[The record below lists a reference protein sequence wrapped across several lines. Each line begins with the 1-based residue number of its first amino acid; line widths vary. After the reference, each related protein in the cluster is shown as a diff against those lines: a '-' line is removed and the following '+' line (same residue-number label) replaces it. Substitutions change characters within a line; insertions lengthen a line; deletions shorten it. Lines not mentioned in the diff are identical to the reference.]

1 MRGQLEEA
9 RRRREA
15 EARELKRRIQL
26 SAKGDGSDVP
36 GQRIVVVGPCAS
48 GKSALVNILREAGY
62 NARAAAQE
70 HSYVQS
76 MWMMSNPSHLIYLD
90 VGLPA
95 IRQRR
100 RVSWGEDYL
109 QEENRRLA
117 HARAHADIV
126 IETDN
131 LTLEQ
136 VAVRALEFLQLEM
149 SA

>member
-9 RRRREA
+9 RRRKEA
-15 EARELKRRIQL
+15 EARELKRRIEL
-26 SAKGDGSDVP
+26 SEVGDGSDVP
-36 GQRIVVVGPCAS
+36 RQRIVVVGPCAS
-48 GKSALVNILREAGY
+48 GKSALVNILRDEGY

-70 HSYVQS
+70 HSYVQT

-90 VGLPA
+90 AGLDA
-95 IRQRR
+95 IKKRR

-136 VAVRALEFLQLEM
+136 IAGLALEFLQLQM